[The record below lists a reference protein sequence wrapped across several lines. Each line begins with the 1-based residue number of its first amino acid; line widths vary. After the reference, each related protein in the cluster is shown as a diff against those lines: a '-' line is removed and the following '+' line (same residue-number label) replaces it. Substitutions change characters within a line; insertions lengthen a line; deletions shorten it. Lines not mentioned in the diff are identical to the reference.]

1 MIEFEGRGRNRQESA
16 ERAADMMQMGLYG
29 MLDESVVYT
38 AKDLALIGVLM
49 KRFFRTRAKKSY
61 LPITTEEIE
70 LIDLLLNGERK
81 EADDDKLKA
90 EMDAA
95 VLNINTED

>member
-1 MIEFEGRGRNRQESA
+1 MIEFEGRHRSTTA
-16 ERAADMMQMGLYG
+16 EEAVISRMMN
-29 MLDESVVYT
+29 
-38 AKDLALIGVLM
+38 
-49 KRFFRTRAKKSY
+49 RFFRARAKKSY
-61 LPITTEEIE
+61 LPITSEEIE

-81 EADDDKLKA
+81 EAEYDDKLKA